1 MKIMY
6 KSSLKEKDFNS
17 DKVLSEDQK
26 EMLFFIYQEE
36 KVARDVYIALAK
48 IYKNEHAFTLMQV
61 SEQRRV
67 DSARDLC
74 SAYGVETSNI
84 DEGTVGEFESTVL
97 QLFYDACTEKGA
109 RSLFDAFKIAELI
122 EITDIDDLEQA
133 SIGMPDDVVS
143 VYEDLRRGSLRRLDS
158 FQSALAKAA

>member
-1 MKIMY
+1 MY
-6 KSSLKEKDFNS
+6 RSSLKERNS
-17 DKVLSEDQK
+17 NIDMVLSEDQK

-36 KVARDVYIALAK
+36 KVARDVYIALAQ
-48 IYKNEHAFTLMQV
+48 IYKNENTFTLMQI

-67 DSARDLC
+67 DCARDLC
-74 SAYGVETSNI
+74 TSYGVETSDI
-84 DEGTVGEFESTVL
+84 DESTVGEFESTVL
-97 QLFYDACTEKGA
+97 QIFYDACTEKGA
-109 RSLFDAFKIAELI
+109 RSLLDAFKIAELI

-143 VYEDLRRGSLRRLDS
+143 VYENLRRGSLRRLDS

>member
-1 MKIMY
+1 MRNLIQQEQQ
-6 KSSLKEKDFNS
+6 SNRDAVLTKE
-17 DKVLSEDQK
+17 QK

-48 IYKNEHAFTLMQV
+48 IYKSEHAFTLMQI

-74 SAYGVETSNI
+74 NTYGVETSNI
-84 DEGTVGEFESTVL
+84 DESRVGEFESTVL
-97 QLFYDACTEKGA
+97 QIFYDACTEKGA

-143 VYEDLRRGSLRRLDS
+143 VYEDLRKGSLRRLDS